1 MKPSMRTF
9 VLSAALAAMLAA
21 APAFAQKAKGKHSF
35 AVIGHVA
42 GDEAL
47 LERAL
52 SDLVETTPTFIV
64 TNGIK
69 GANEPCSD
77 KLYARRRE
85 LLDEQ
90 PRPVVVSLAASD
102 WSECRNSTGR
112 TAAVERLNRIREL
125 FFAEDKT
132 LGRRTLDLTRLS
144 LTAKFRSYAENA
156 MWEVGPVMYATVNI
170 PVNNNHFLREAGR
183 NSEFEDR
190 LVANRAW
197 LQRLFVL
204 ARRNKKEGLVIF
216 SEGDL
221 SKPAAGDGFDAPR
234 KQIATL
240 AQKYPGKV
248 LLVDSAGGST
258 GEIQWNGTVG
268 RLGVGTKPVEVR
280 VTPRSAT
287 LFSLPN

>member
-1 MKPSMRTF
+1 MTKTALLALLCA
-9 VLSAALAAMLAA
+9 LSVAGPQAH
-21 APAFAQKAKGKHSF
+21 AQKAKGKHSF
-35 AVIGHVA
+35 AVIGHVG
-42 GDEAL
+42 GDEAA

-52 SDLVETTPTFIV
+52 SDLVETTPAFIV
-64 TNGIK
+64 ANGIK

-102 WSECRNSTGR
+102 WSECRNSAGR
-112 TAAVERLNRIREL
+112 TAAIERLNRVREL

-132 LGRRTLDLTRLS
+132 LGKRTLDVTRLS

-156 MWEVGPVMYATVNI
+156 MWEVGPVMYATVNV

-221 SKPAAGDGFDAPR
+221 SRAPVGDGFDAPR
-234 KQIATL
+234 KQVAAL
-240 AQKYPGKV
+240 AQKFPGKV
-248 LLVDSAGGST
+248 LLVDSAANDSA
-258 GEIQWNGTVG
+258 IQWHHNVG
-268 RLGVGTKPVEVR
+268 RIGVGSKPVEIKVA
-280 VTPRSAT
+280 PGLPG
-287 LFSLPN
+287 LFSVKENAP

>member
-1 MKPSMRTF
+1 MKFRALPLLLATF
-9 VLSAALAAMLAA
+9 LAAS
-21 APAFAQKAKGKHSF
+21 PALAQKAKGKHSF

-52 SDLVETTPTFIV
+52 SDLVETTPAFIV

-85 LLDEQ
+85 LLEEQ

-102 WSECRNSTGR
+102 WSECRNSAGR
-112 TAAVERLNRIREL
+112 TAAIERLNRVREL

-132 LGRRTLDLTRLS
+132 LGKRTLDVTRLS

-156 MWEVGPVMYATVNI
+156 MWEVGPVMYATVNVPI
-170 PVNNNHFLREAGR
+170 NNNHYLREAGR

-221 SKPAAGDGFDAPR
+221 SKPAVGDGFDAPR
-234 KQIATL
+234 KQIA
-240 AQKYPGKV
+240 AAAEKFGGKV
-248 LLVDSAGGST
+248 LLVDSAGGTT
-258 GEIQWNGTVG
+258 GELHWQGKVG
-268 RLGVGTKPVEVR
+268 RIGVGSKPIEIR
-280 VTPRSAT
+280 VTPRTPT
-287 LFSLPN
+287 LFSLPE